1 MKKILIILRNFLILS
16 FMGGFLIFLLSIVFE
31 DLYLN
36 KKILNEAIDK
46 KQTLVCS
53 EEIGVVKVKRYEI
66 FKKYLTDLD
75 TNKTYNKYGCEPLN

>member
-36 KKILNEAIDK
+36 KKILKIAYF
-46 KQTLVCS
+46 L
-53 EEIGVVKVKRYEI
+53 
-66 FKKYLTDLD
+66 
-75 TNKTYNKYGCEPLN
+75 